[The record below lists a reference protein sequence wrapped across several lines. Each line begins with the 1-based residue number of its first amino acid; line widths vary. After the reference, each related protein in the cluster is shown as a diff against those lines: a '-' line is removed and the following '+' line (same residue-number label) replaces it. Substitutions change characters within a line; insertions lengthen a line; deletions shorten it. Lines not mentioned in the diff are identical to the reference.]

1 MVTDIKVICTD
12 PKHKLYSC
20 FYVKNGSI
28 KTAASNVSKK
38 KAKKEADWLVH
49 DYWMGMNF
57 RETLQDLWNL
67 NMDISKVS
75 RDALNLFNE
84 DDIYRE
90 GDLEMIGKIKKR
102 ADKGTKQ
109 LKEWFEEK
117 VINNE

>member
-1 MVTDIKVICTD
+1 MVTDIRLIQTD
-12 PKHKLYSC
+12 PKRDLWTC
-20 FYVKNGSI
+20 LYVKNGSI

-38 KAKKEADWLVH
+38 KAKKEAEWLAYDH
-49 DYWMGMNF
+49 WMGMNF

-75 RDALNLFNE
+75 REALDLFDE
-84 DDIYRE
+84 SDIYRE

-102 ADKGTKQ
+102 ADKSRKE

-117 VINNE
+117 VVADE